1 MHPRQDPARCSMKIG
16 DWPAADRAAWLAA
29 LEPGDRLDPG
39 GAAAGWAA
47 STQRGVAQLYGRWL
61 TWIAAAGRREPGTSP
76 AARVTP
82 ENLRAYITDLQ
93 KVVASSSVWGY
104 ISSLHR
110 GLQAMAPST
119 DWRWMGDI
127 VIRLHQLAKPAHD
140 KRQHVVPVHDLFAFG
155 LQLMD
160 SADGPDGGSMR
171 KRAMDYR
178 NGFIVALLAV
188 RPLRR
193 RNFTMIEIGRHLVRS
208 GEHYWLRFDDTE
220 TKTHIPLD
228 IPFPELLLPS
238 LPAVPGGVPAVPVRA
253 AGR

>member
-1 MHPRQDPARCSMKIG
+1 
-16 DWPAADRAAWLAA
+16 
-29 LEPGDRLDPG
+29 
-39 GAAAGWAA
+39 
-47 STQRGVAQLYGRWL
+47 
-61 TWIAAAGRREPGTSP
+61 
-76 AARVTP
+76 
-82 ENLRAYITDLQ
+82 
-93 KVVASSSVWGY
+93 
-104 ISSLHR
+104 
-110 GLQAMAPST
+110 MAPST

-238 LPAVPGGVPAVPVRA
+238 LQRYLAVYRPFLCEPQEGEKVPPAPAAWQPPL
-253 AGR
+253 GFSQPWPDEQ